1 MPMTDDSKLTFGM
14 HAGKPLSEVPDKY
27 LLWLYENNMSNRMP
41 YRHDMFLPRGFPMI
55 SIILN

>member
-27 LLWLYENNMSNRMP
+27 LLWLYENNKAHGDLKLYIIDNL
-41 YRHDMFLPRGFPMI
+41 D
-55 SIILN
+55 SIKHNAAK